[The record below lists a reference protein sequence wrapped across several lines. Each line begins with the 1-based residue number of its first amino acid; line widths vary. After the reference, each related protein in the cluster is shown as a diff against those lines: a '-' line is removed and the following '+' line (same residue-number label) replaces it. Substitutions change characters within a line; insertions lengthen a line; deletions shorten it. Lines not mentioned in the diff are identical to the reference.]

1 MKKTDLFFQKKKIKY
16 KLIYKSSATKKKIYA
31 DLGTI
36 EKDSSGFFGKHK
48 KITILSSDI
57 YINVISN

>member
-1 MKKTDLFFQKKKIKY
+1 MKRTDLIFKKKKIKY
-16 KLIYKSSATKKKIYA
+16 KLIYKSSAIKKKIYA

-48 KITILSSDI
+48 KKKLLEAN
-57 YINVISN
+57 YL